1 MDVAEK
7 LMPRHTWFIHICHLM
22 THEEIWSYAKEQL
35 KDFPALLKITE
46 EGGSVGPAFD
56 GQVLEL

>member
-1 MDVAEK
+1 MINITASGSWNFNTI
-7 LMPRHTWFIHICHLM
+7 L
-22 THEEIWSYAKEQL
+22 YASKEQL